1 MATPDPNL
9 GDPDLRG
16 ADRVHEVFARVR
28 RGDASVADLYAEDGV
43 IVYGRGNGDRVE
55 GREAIRAFYQGTIDA
70 IRPQPTVE
78 AVLEAPP
85 LEGPAM
91 FVALVDVPTEDVHHR
106 AVDLFEL
113 DDTGIRRLE
122 IYPRPE

>member
-1 MATPDPNL
+1 MATV
-9 GDPDLRG
+9 DPDLRG
-16 ADRVHEVFARVR
+16 ADRVREVFARVR

-43 IVYGRGNGDRVE
+43 IVYGRGDGDRVE

-85 LEGPAM
+85 M
-91 FVALVDVPTEDVHHR
+91 FVALVDVPTTDQHHR
-106 AVDLFEL
+106 ALDLFEV
-113 DDTGIRRLE
+113 DEGGIRRLE
-122 IYPRPE
+122 IYPRAE